1 MIKRIVKLTFKPELL
16 PEFMQVFEA
25 SAPLIRQFPGCVHM
39 ELLENL
45 AAPNILFTFSIWEN
59 ESDLE
64 LYRQSELFKDTWAK
78 TKVLFEAKAEAWSV
92 TTIG

>member
-16 PEFMQVFEA
+16 PKFMQVFEA

-64 LYRQSELFKDTWAK
+64 MYRHSELFKDTWAK